1 MQMIDYYLITT
12 GFIACDKRISLGC
25 IHLSFGNKEEGEKQS
40 FISSINDQQNFLVW
54 IQNIQSIKLNWMLK
68 SN

>member
-12 GFIACDKRISLGC
+12 GFIACYKRISLGC
-25 IHLSFGNKEEGEKQS
+25 IHLTFGNKEEGKKQS
-40 FISSINDQQNFLVW
+40 LIPSINDQQNFFVW
-54 IQNIQSIKLNWMLK
+54 IQNIQNIKLNWMLK